1 MAMRLLDGSDAMA
14 EAAIAA
20 GLRFYSGYPMSPSTN
35 LLEAMASKVP
45 ASGGICINADTE
57 IEGIMMAIG
66 AATTG
71 NRAATG
77 STGGGCA
84 LMQEAIAEA
93 AISETPL
100 VVFTISRMQQ
110 DYRQATKGGGW
121 GDFNTIV
128 LAPKDVTEA
137 VEHVQ
142 LLFHL
147 TDKYRCVGILLA
159 DNIIARTQVSVE
171 IEPIDFPPLPD
182 KQDWLLDGSTSGT
195 GKARFHWSWG
205 VGKVNTRNPGG
216 VNGHWNRLADKYRR
230 IAAAEARWEQGHCED
245 AELVVAAFGTG
256 GKFVEHVVAELRA
269 QGAKVGWFR
278 PVTLWPF
285 PGEAL
290 AAAAAGARQVAV
302 FELNAGQMVEDVTR
316 FVERGRVVSIGGISS
331 DDDGLNIGRMMTAGE
346 VRRRILAALEDL
358 QA

>member
-1 MAMRLLDGSDAMA
+1 MAMKLLDGSEAMA
-14 EAAIAA
+14 EAAIVA
-20 GLRFYSGYPMSPSTN
+20 GMRFYAGYPMSPSTN
-35 LLEAMASKVP
+35 LLEAMANSVP
-45 ASGGICINADTE
+45 ASGGVCINADTE
-57 IEGIMMAIG
+57 IEGIMMAMG
-66 AATTG
+66 AAATG

-100 VVFTISRMQQ
+100 VVFTIGRMQQ

-128 LAPKDVTEA
+128 LAPKDVPEA

-147 TDKYRCVGILLA
+147 ADKYRCVGILLA

-171 IEPIDFPPLPD
+171 IEPKVFEPLPD
-182 KQDWLLDGSTSGT
+182 KREWLLDGSTSGT
-195 GKARFHWSWG
+195 GKSRFHWSWG

-230 IAAAEARWEQGHCED
+230 IAETEVRWEHAHCED
-245 AELVVAAFGTG
+245 ADLVVVAFGTG
-256 GKFVEHVVAELRA
+256 GKFVEHVVSEMREAGR
-269 QGAKVGWFR
+269 KVGWFR
-278 PVTLWPF
+278 PITLWPF
-285 PGEAL
+285 PGDAL
-290 AAAAAGARQVAV
+290 AAAAGAAQRIAV

-316 FVERGRVVSIGGISS
+316 FVDRRKVVSIGGISS
-331 DDDGLNIGRMMTAGE
+331 DEDGLNIGRMMAAAE
-346 VRRRILAALEDL
+346 VRQRIVGVLERL
-358 QA
+358 EA

>member
-1 MAMRLLDGSDAMA
+1 MAMKLLEGSDAMA

-45 ASGGICINADTE
+45 ASGGVCINADTE

-71 NRAATG
+71 NRSATG
-77 STGGGCA
+77 STGGGCS

-93 AISETPL
+93 AIAETPL
-100 VVFTISRMQQ
+100 VVFTIGRMQQ

-128 LAPKDVTEA
+128 LAPKDVPEA

-142 LLFHL
+142 TLFHL
-147 TDKYRCVGILLA
+147 ADKYRCVCILLA
-159 DNIIARTQVSVE
+159 DNIIARTQVSVD
-171 IEPIDFPPLPD
+171 IQPIAFDGLPE
-182 KQDWLLDGSTSGT
+182 KSTWLLDGSTSGT

-216 VNGHWNRLADKYRR
+216 VNGHWNRLADKYRH
-230 IAAAEARWEQGHCED
+230 IAETEVRWEQAHCED
-245 AELVVAAFGTG
+245 AEVVVVAFGTA
-256 GKFVEHVVAELRA
+256 GKFVDYVVSEMRET
-269 QGAKVGWFR
+269 GARVGYFR
-278 PVTLWPF
+278 PISLWPF
-285 PGEAL
+285 PGDAL
-290 AAAAAGARQVAV
+290 AEATKNARRVAV

-316 FVERGRVVSIGGISS
+316 FVDRRKVVSMGGISS

-346 VRRRILAALEDL
+346 VRNRIAGALQEIE
-358 QA
+358 A

>member
-1 MAMRLLDGSDAMA
+1 MAMRLLEGSEAMA

-20 GLRFYSGYPMSPSTN
+20 GMRFYSGYPMSPSTS

-45 ASGGICINADTE
+45 ASGGVCINADTE
-57 IEGIMMAIG
+57 IEGIMMAMG

-84 LMQEAIAEA
+84 LMQEAIGEA

-128 LAPKDVTEA
+128 LAPKDVPEA

-171 IEPIDFPPLPD
+171 IEPKSFEVLPD
-182 KQDWLLDGSTSGT
+182 KREWLLDGSTSGT

-216 VNGHWNRLADKYRR
+216 VNGHWNRLADKFRR
-230 IAAAEARWEQGHCED
+230 IAQTEARWEQAHCED

-256 GKFVEHVVAELRA
+256 AKFVEYVVEQLR
-269 QGAKVGWFR
+269 GEGMKIGWFR

-285 PGEAL
+285 PGDALEA
-290 AAAAAGARQVAV
+290 ATAGARTVAV

-316 FVERGRVVSIGGISS
+316 FVDRRKVVSIGGISS

-346 VRRRILAALEDL
+346 VRQRILAAMEELK
-358 QA
+358 A

>member
-1 MAMRLLDGSDAMA
+1 MAMKLLEGSEAMA

-20 GLRFYSGYPMSPSTN
+20 GMRFYSGYPMSPSTS

-45 ASGGICINADTE
+45 ASGGVCINADTE
-57 IEGIMMAIG
+57 IEGIMMAMG

-84 LMQEAIAEA
+84 LMQEAIGEA

-128 LAPKDVTEA
+128 LAPKDVPEA

-171 IEPIDFPPLPD
+171 IEPKVFEALPD
-182 KQDWLLDGSTSGT
+182 KHEWLLDGSTSGT

-216 VNGHWNRLADKYRR
+216 VNGHWNRLADKFRR
-230 IAAAEARWEQGHCED
+230 IAQTEVRWEQAHCED

-256 GKFVEHVVAELRA
+256 AKFVEYVVAQLR
-269 QGAKVGWFR
+269 GEGMKIGWFR

-285 PGEAL
+285 PGDALEA
-290 AAAAAGARQVAV
+290 ATAGARRVAV

-316 FVERGRVVSIGGISS
+316 FVDRRKVVSIGGISS

-346 VRRRILAALEDL
+346 VRQRILAAMEEFK
-358 QA
+358 A